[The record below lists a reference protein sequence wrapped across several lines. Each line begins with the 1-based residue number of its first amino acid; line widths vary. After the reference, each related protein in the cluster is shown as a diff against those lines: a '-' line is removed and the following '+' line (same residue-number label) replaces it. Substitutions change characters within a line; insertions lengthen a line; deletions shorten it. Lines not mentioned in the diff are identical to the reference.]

1 MESTFDIIAWSNRQE
16 ESLRSLFATFDL
28 NDDGLLDVDEL
39 RDLLSLI
46 HQNAEDEEN
55 HMKLTAGQQALLQGS
70 IETITTFSMTSGVT
84 FSEFVNFYNSMQEI
98 GMQLRNMD
106 TDSEETQADE
116 LIDDIT
122 EAAVK
127 TSINLL
133 DKPLLKR
140 SASEKDKFLAVVE
153 ERRKLLHR
161 QITKNETRHHDLVP
175 NYNRRESKDNI
186 DYITFA
192 ESAVALRHFRNTHYN
207 IELEEDI
214 VNALHAHFADLEEQK
229 ILSRDKANFAKSL
242 VDKRDMTAIFA
253 FYKFSHNDVALR
265 SYLDFKHA
273 AIEKQAALHRNK
285 KKREKYL
292 LERAASYEAFLEER
306 RNLLAATKPR
316 APPIR
321 SESPSPP
328 QKTKPVATKKKKK
341 KPRWA
346 LLYEDAVRRITAVK
360 AFEDKK

>member
-16 ESLRSLFATFDL
+16 ESLRALFATFDL
-28 NDDGLLDVDEL
+28 NDDGLLDVGEL
-39 RDLLSLI
+39 RGLLSLI
-46 HQNAEDEEN
+46 HQNTEDEEN
-55 HMKLTAGQQALLQGS
+55 HVKLTTGQQKLLQGS
-70 IETITTFSMTSGVT
+70 IETITTFSMTSGIT
-84 FSEFVNFYNSMQEI
+84 FSEFVIFYNSMQEI
-98 GMQLRNMD
+98 GMQLRNMN
-106 TDSEETQADE
+106 TDAEETQADE

-122 EAAVK
+122 DAAVK
-127 TSINLL
+127 TSVNLL
-133 DKPLLKR
+133 DKPLIKR
-140 SASEKDKFLAVVE
+140 SASEKDKFLAIVE
-153 ERRKLLHR
+153 ERRRLLHR
-161 QITKNETRHHDLVP
+161 QITKKETLHQDLVS
-175 NYNRRESKDNI
+175 NDNSTRSKDI

-192 ESAVALRHFRNTHYN
+192 ESADALRHSHNTHYN
-207 IELEEDI
+207 IELEEEI
-214 VNALHAHFADLEEQK
+214 VSALHAHFDDLEGQR
-229 ILSRDKANFAKSL
+229 ILSREKAKFAKSL

>member
-16 ESLRSLFATFDL
+16 ESLRALFATFDL
-28 NDDGLLDVDEL
+28 NDDGLLDVGEL
-39 RDLLSLI
+39 RGLLSLI
-46 HQNAEDEEN
+46 HQNTEDEEN
-55 HMKLTAGQQALLQGS
+55 HVKLTTGQQKLLQGS
-70 IETITTFSMTSGVT
+70 IETITTFSMTSGIT
-84 FSEFVNFYNSMQEI
+84 FSEFVIFYNSMQEI
-98 GMQLRNMD
+98 GMQLRNMN
-106 TDSEETQADE
+106 TDAEETQADE

-122 EAAVK
+122 DAAVK
-127 TSINLL
+127 TSVNLL
-133 DKPLLKR
+133 DKPLIKR
-140 SASEKDKFLAVVE
+140 SASEKDKFLAIVE
-153 ERRKLLHR
+153 ERRRLLHR
-161 QITKNETRHHDLVP
+161 QITKKETLHQDLVS
-175 NYNRRESKDNI
+175 NDNSTRSKDI

-192 ESAVALRHFRNTHYN
+192 ESADALRHSHNTHYN
-207 IELEEDI
+207 IELEEEI
-214 VNALHAHFADLEEQK
+214 VSALHAHFDDLEEQR
-229 ILSRDKANFAKSL
+229 ILSREKAKFAKSL

-292 LERAASYEAFLEER
+292 MERAASYEAFLEER